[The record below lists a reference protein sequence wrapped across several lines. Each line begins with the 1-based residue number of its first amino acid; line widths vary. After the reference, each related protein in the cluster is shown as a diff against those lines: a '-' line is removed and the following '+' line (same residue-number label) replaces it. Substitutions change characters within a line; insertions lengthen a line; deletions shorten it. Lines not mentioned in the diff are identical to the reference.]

1 VFIAPHAGFADPPG
15 APRVDAL
22 GFALDKTKDGSRID
36 RIPAE
41 NKSNGNHDRVTEW
54 QSVTDSLA
62 EQFREHHF
70 GRRFER
76 YTCLHLLKDFDTV

>member
-15 APRVDAL
+15 APRVDAI
-22 GFALDKTKDGSRID
+22 GFALDKTKDGQPHRQYSRGKQI
-36 RIPAE
+36 
-41 NKSNGNHDRVTEW
+41 KWNHDRVTEW